1 MVKQRIHHANIKE
14 NLIEKNVIQFNGR
27 KTIIVDLSLKTVMYE
42 KKIMFEILLQ
52 EVVKM
57 ENIY

>member
-1 MVKQRIHHANIKE
+1 MVKQGIHHANIKE

-27 KTIIVDLSLKTVMYE
+27 KTIIVDVSLKTVMYE

>member
-1 MVKQRIHHANIKE
+1 MVKQRIHYANIKE

-27 KTIIVDLSLKTVMYE
+27 KTIIVDVSLKTVMYE

>member
-1 MVKQRIHHANIKE
+1 MVKQRIHHDNIKE

-27 KTIIVDLSLKTVMYE
+27 ITIIVDVSLKTVMYE